1 MLDILKLHFIK
12 WPHSKPGAAES
23 TDKLHRKWGEQRV
36 KHRASSSFLLLEQV
50 NTSVATA
57 R

>member
-36 KHRASSSFLLLEQV
+36 KHRASSSFLLLKQV
-50 NTSVATA
+50 NTTVATA